1 MAKTTVFSWKVT
13 DSKYGYLWTEETNGP
28 CITNRITDP
37 SILEEIVGEIS
48 GWDEATYASNFDV
61 LSNLI
66 HDNFGQYI
74 EGDYSIYYNGN
85 NGGKSFIML
94 TGKDGANSNCQGNSD
109 VSDAVLAQLKTY
121 ITNQVTLM
129 KENVKAD
136 MNDFKASTN
145 QKIEVLNTSVNKK
158 IDTTKNELVASTTSI
173 IDGKMTEIS
182 NGVRDNVL
190 AKLERD
196 VPVSSLQELVNGTKM
211 HELESFVDEKTRA
224 NANAVSAIRRDV
236 DNQNERIIDIS
247 TSFEDEL
254 RSTNSR
260 IDSISDEVARIDTK
274 VERVAANNVIQED
287 VSEEITVNDRSLSFA
302 KGFEDDE
309 YLYALE
315 TETIDNGDGTFDI
328 IATLGSETYNI
339 RILAFGNKLKV
350 ADKTQGLV
358 LASNGIKY
366 ADKSGSSISIINGNI
381 KLSNADGS
389 GKLEIKKDGLYIN
402 GVKFT

>member
-94 TGKDGANSNCQGNSD
+94 TGKDGANSNGQGNSD

-145 QKIEVLNTSVNKK
+145 QKIEVLNTSVNEK

-173 IDGKMTEIS
+173 IDSKMTEIS

-190 AKLERD
+190 AKLEHD

-224 NANAVSAIRRDV
+224 NANAVSAIRHDV

-247 TSFEDEL
+247 ASFEDEL

-260 IDSISDEVARIDTK
+260 IDNISDEVARIDTK
-274 VERVAANNVIQED
+274 VERVAANKVISED

-309 YLYALE
+309 DLYALE

-339 RILAFGNKLKV
+339 RILAFGNRLKV

-402 GVKFT
+402 GVKQ

>member
-13 DSKYGYLWTEETNGP
+13 DSKYGYLWTEESQGP
-28 CITNRITDP
+28 CITNRITDS

-48 GWDEATYASNFDV
+48 GWDEATYASNFNV

-66 HDNFGQYI
+66 HDNFGKYI

-94 TGKDGANSNCQGNSD
+94 TGKDGANSNGQGNSD
-109 VSDAVLAQLKTY
+109 INDAVLTQLKTY
-121 ITNQVTLM
+121 INNQVAVM
-129 KENVKAD
+129 KESVKSE

-145 QKIEVLNTSVNKK
+145 QKIEVLNTSVNEK
-158 IDTTKNELVASTTSI
+158 IDSAKSELVSSTTSI

-190 AKLERD
+190 AKLEND

-224 NANAVSAIRRDV
+224 NASAVSAIRHDV
-236 DNQNERIIDIS
+236 NNQNERIEDIS

-260 IDSISDEVARIDTK
+260 IDNISDEVAKIDTK
-274 VERVAANNVIQED
+274 VEKVAANKAIREEVEQETPAEKD
-287 VSEEITVNDRSLSFA
+287 FR
-302 KGFEDDE
+302 KGIDDD
-309 YLYALE
+309 LYALE

-339 RILAFGNKLKV
+339 KILAFGNRLKV
-350 ADKTQGLV
+350 GDKTQGLV

-366 ADKSGSSISIINGNI
+366 EDKNGSSISVINGNI
-381 KLSNADGS
+381 KLSNANGS
-389 GKLEIKKDGLYIN
+389 GKLEIKKDGLY
-402 GVKFT
+402 

>member
-1 MAKTTVFSWKVT
+1 
-13 DSKYGYLWTEETNGP
+13 
-28 CITNRITDP
+28 
-37 SILEEIVGEIS
+37 
-48 GWDEATYASNFDV
+48 
-61 LSNLI
+61 
-66 HDNFGQYI
+66 
-74 EGDYSIYYNGN
+74 
-85 NGGKSFIML
+85 
-94 TGKDGANSNCQGNSD
+94 
-109 VSDAVLAQLKTY
+109 
-121 ITNQVTLM
+121 
-129 KENVKAD
+129 
-136 MNDFKASTN
+136 
-145 QKIEVLNTSVNKK
+145 
-158 IDTTKNELVASTTSI
+158 
-173 IDGKMTEIS
+173 MTEIS

-190 AKLERD
+190 AKLEHD

-224 NANAVSAIRRDV
+224 NANAVSAIRHDV

-247 TSFEDEL
+247 ASFEDEL

-260 IDSISDEVARIDTK
+260 IDNISDEVARIDTK
-274 VERVAANNVIQED
+274 VERVAANKVISED

-309 YLYALE
+309 DLYALE

-339 RILAFGNKLKV
+339 RILAFGNRLKV

-402 GVKFT
+402 GVKQ

>member
-13 DSKYGYLWTEETNGP
+13 DSKYGYLWTEESQGP
-28 CITNRITDP
+28 CITNRITDS

-48 GWDEATYASNFDV
+48 GWDEATYASNFNV

-66 HDNFGQYI
+66 HDNFGKYI

-94 TGKDGANSNCQGNSD
+94 TGKDGANSNGQGNSD
-109 VSDAVLAQLKTY
+109 INDAVLTQLKTY
-121 ITNQVTLM
+121 INNQVAVM
-129 KENVKAD
+129 KESVKSE

-145 QKIEVLNTSVNKK
+145 QKIEVLNTSVNEK
-158 IDTTKNELVASTTSI
+158 IDSAKSELVSSTTSI

-190 AKLERD
+190 AKLEND

-224 NANAVSAIRRDV
+224 NASAVSAIRHDV
-236 DNQNERIIDIS
+236 NNQNERIEDIS

-260 IDSISDEVARIDTK
+260 IDNISDEVAKIDTK
-274 VERVAANNVIQED
+274 VEKVAANKAIREEVEQETPAEKD
-287 VSEEITVNDRSLSFA
+287 FR
-302 KGFEDDE
+302 KGIDDD
-309 YLYALE
+309 LYALE

-339 RILAFGNKLKV
+339 KILAFGNRLKV
-350 ADKTQGLV
+350 GDKTQGLV

-366 ADKSGSSISIINGNI
+366 EDKNGSSISVINGNI
-381 KLSNADGS
+381 KLSNANGS

-402 GVKFT
+402 DIKQ